1 VGDPRPAPQP
11 GSDRVGAVIAAA
23 GAGSRLAG
31 ATPKPFIRL
40 GRSSILERTLA
51 VFERCQAV
59 DDVAVV
65 VAPQFVGAV
74 QALRCAKT
82 VAVVPGGRTRRDSVA
97 AGLEALRHVGWVLV
111 HDGVRPFVTPELI
124 SRVLEA
130 AKTTGAATAGLPVT
144 DTLKHVAA
152 DRVTRTVD
160 RTALWAIQTP
170 QAFRAD
176 LIREAHA
183 AVPGSA
189 QVTDDAE
196 LVERMGREVA
206 VVAGDPLNVK
216 ITTPHDL
223 EMARRLVEAT
233 EVPPL
238 RVGIGYDIHRV
249 APDRALVLGG
259 VTIPHSRGLAGHSD
273 ADVLTHAIMDA
284 LLGAAGDR
292 DIGHHF
298 PPEDPAYRG
307 ASSVNLLRAVAE
319 RLGASGWVVANVDAV
334 VIAQSP
340 RLAPHIAA
348 MRERLAD
355 VLSVAPGQIGIK
367 ATTGEG
373 LDAVGRGEAIAAH
386 AVAVLRKA

>member
-1 VGDPRPAPQP
+1 
-11 GSDRVGAVIAAA
+11 
-23 GAGSRLAG
+23 
-31 ATPKPFIRL
+31 
-40 GRSSILERTLA
+40 
-51 VFERCQAV
+51 
-59 DDVAVV
+59 
-65 VAPQFVGAV
+65 
-74 QALRCAKT
+74 
-82 VAVVPGGRTRRDSVA
+82 
-97 AGLEALRHVGWVLV
+97 
-111 HDGVRPFVTPELI
+111 
-124 SRVLEA
+124 
-130 AKTTGAATAGLPVT
+130 
-144 DTLKHVAA
+144 
-152 DRVTRTVD
+152 
-160 RTALWAIQTP
+160 
-170 QAFRAD
+170 
-176 LIREAHA
+176 
-183 AVPGSA
+183 
-189 QVTDDAE
+189 
-196 LVERMGREVA
+196 
-206 VVAGDPLNVK
+206 
-216 ITTPHDL
+216 
-223 EMARRLVEAT
+223 
-233 EVPPL
+233 
-238 RVGIGYDIHRV
+238 VGIGYDIHRV

-373 LDAVGRGEAIAAH
+373 LDAVGRSEAIAAH